1 MCFGGAHMGMICL
14 IVFQKKIILQQASIN
29 ACELKHGYTK
39 IHIRDKLMV
48 ANPSQ
53 ISYHVTPI
61 IWNSLFL

>member
-1 MCFGGAHMGMICL
+1 
-14 IVFQKKIILQQASIN
+14 VFWRRSYGYDLLDCVSKKIILQQASIN